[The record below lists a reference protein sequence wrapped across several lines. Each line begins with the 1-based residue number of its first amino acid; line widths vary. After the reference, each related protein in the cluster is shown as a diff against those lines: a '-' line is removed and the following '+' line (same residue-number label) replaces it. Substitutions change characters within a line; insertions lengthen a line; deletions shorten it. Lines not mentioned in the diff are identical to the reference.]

1 MTTEQKR
8 AAEQA
13 ARQRIDADF
22 TRIFDSLTDSFEQQR
37 REDDYERRRETDES
51 MYGVAS
57 LFRGR

>member
-1 MTTEQKR
+1 MTDEKR

-13 ARQRIDADF
+13 INQRLIRDF
-22 TRIFDSLTDSFEQQR
+22 DCLFSSLTDSFEQQR